1 MIPYEM
7 DPSLH
12 TAEPEPVQL
21 DDGFSPRHQEEGGEN
36 VAAPHAPV
44 AGADAIGEKS
54 PF

>member
-21 DDGFSPRHQEEGGEN
+21 DDGFSPRHQEESGEN
-36 VAAPHAPV
+36 VAAQHAPV
-44 AGADAIGEKS
+44 AGSDAIGEKS